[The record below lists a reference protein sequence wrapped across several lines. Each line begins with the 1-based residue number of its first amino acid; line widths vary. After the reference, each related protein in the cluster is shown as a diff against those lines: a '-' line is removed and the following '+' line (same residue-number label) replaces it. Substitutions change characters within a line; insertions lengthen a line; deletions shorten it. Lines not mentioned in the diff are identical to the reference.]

1 MDKTDIRRVID
12 EAYDDSQELSLR
24 SMLAD
29 FYGRRMRSTAILVWA
44 WGLIFMAGAVFSAVM
59 FFRADQTRDQILYAA
74 LFVCFLQ
81 LLGLMK
87 IFAWQMLQRHGAS
100 REIKRLEIRIDEMA
114 KSLDKTAR
122 TGSH

>member
-1 MDKTDIRRVID
+1 
-12 EAYDDSQELSLR
+12 
-24 SMLAD
+24 
-29 FYGRRMRSTAILVWA
+29 
-44 WGLIFMAGAVFSAVM
+44 
-59 FFRADQTRDQILYAA
+59 
-74 LFVCFLQ
+74 
-81 LLGLMK
+81 MK